1 MKRGVRIVRMKRLVD
16 WSQPMGRLLIGRLRS
31 VPEMMVVVVV
41 DVASNVP
48 RDRPTRG
55 TWTGKSYGRIHS
67 YYKIN
72 HGPTCSWRIV
82 FKLTI

>member
-1 MKRGVRIVRMKRLVD
+1 
-16 WSQPMGRLLIGRLRS
+16 
-31 VPEMMVVVVV
+31 MMVVVVD

-48 RDRPTRG
+48 RERDKRHRPTRG
-55 TWTGKSYGRIHS
+55 TWTGKSYGGVHL

-82 FKLTI
+82 LKLFVTIQNRS